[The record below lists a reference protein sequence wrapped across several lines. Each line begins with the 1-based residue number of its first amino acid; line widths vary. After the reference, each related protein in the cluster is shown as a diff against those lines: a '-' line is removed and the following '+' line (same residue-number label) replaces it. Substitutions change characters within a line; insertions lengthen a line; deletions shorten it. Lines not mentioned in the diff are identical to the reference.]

1 MSTWFQQSVDSEKWY
16 NMYDH
21 VVHRNTLA
29 NFGAERPDGSTKR
42 AHQVP
47 RFRELVDFLVQDRDE
62 EASKFS
68 ASWFDV
74 FTRPQRLIVPN
85 WNIIGRTLR
94 ELYRFVRTLGSIRTL
109 GSG

>member
-1 MSTWFQQSVDSEKWY
+1 MSTHPVPGECRPRKMVQ
-16 NMYDH
+16 YDH
-21 VVHRNTLA
+21 VGSRNTLA

>member
-47 RFRELVDFLVQDRDE
+47 MFRELVDFLVQDRDE
-62 EASKFS
+62 EASKFPAFCFRS
-68 ASWFDV
+68 LLRS
-74 FTRPQRLIVPN
+74 QRINVPN
-85 WNIIGRTLR
+85 KIIIGPKLKELR
-94 ELYRFVRTLGSIRTL
+94 RFVRTLGPIRTL
-109 GSG
+109 G